1 MERLTERSLDYCTQM
16 CPDEK
21 MFSCAFYKDDQA
33 ERCLI
38 ANMYDR
44 LAAYED
50 TGLEPEEIESRKE
63 KWNAMTMRERLD
75 SVAKPA
81 QLFDPSLT
89 LEQLKRLDYYDN
101 AEQEGRLIV
110 LPCKVGDTVYKPLGK
125 NEEILPIKIQW
136 FETNNYGWCACGTYP
151 PRATYAFR
159 FADLGK
165 TWFTDRAEAE
175 KAMEVREDA

>member
-1 MERLTERSLDYCTQM
+1 MKRLTIPEIDYSAVGVV
-16 CPDEK
+16 DE
-21 MFSCAFYKDDQA
+21 M
-33 ERCLI
+33 RTGTI
-38 ANMYDR
+38 AGMLCR

-50 TGLEPEEIESRKE
+50 LE
-63 KWNAMTMRERLD
+63 
-75 SVAKPA
+75 
-81 QLFDPSLT
+81 
-89 LEQLKRLDYYDN
+89 EQ
-101 AEQEGRLIV
+101 GRLIV

-151 PRATYAFR
+151 PRATYALR

-175 KAMEVREDA
+175 KAMEVSEDA